1 MSTSQHTAEVVIKGK
16 TDGVSAKLK
25 EVADGT
31 EKVKNAAQAAGA
43 AQEDWGKKLD
53 AIDGKMAGF
62 AGGISKISGLLGA
75 GGLTAMIGGAAAA
88 MGEMAQRATN
98 ITAANQ
104 ALKISIDSAR
114 KSTMGLVDDYTLTV
128 AANKAVQM
136 GVVVTDHE
144 FAKLAK
150 TATKLGLAMG
160 QDAAQ
165 SVDDLTTAL
174 GRGSVEI
181 LDNIGVSL
189 RLSDA
194 HNEYALR
201 LGKTADAL
209 TEAEKKIAFTTIALE
224 RAEEAAA
231 KNNVQLDSQ
240 AMKVAALGSKWQ
252 NLKDNVSLYSVEA
265 GYSIMTFVEN
275 TYGITAVTKELD
287 AQQNKQAQTQE
298 QISGLTLELVTA
310 FDMATGATE
319 RWRTASEGLSE
330 AWGKMTAEQETL
342 ANIASIDAFLQG
354 RIDKQK
360 PTTKKPSGRG
370 KPKAPEGSLV
380 ASPTDRTSLS
390 YDARTAYDDYSLG
403 EMQKERDAQLL
414 AEQRAFNQEVA
425 DMRTAELESLRIRR
439 DELEEIANSEASMWA
454 SENEARLQAAE
465 SAAILAEREIQ
476 LELDVVEAKR
486 SAASDRAEIMEL
498 EEEKRRIISRRA
510 LLEQEK
516 AHKSEEAHRK
526 RAGVAMQM
534 YGGLAMEGMGAVAE
548 AAEAAAL
555 GQEKGFA
562 RVVYAFMRTTAL
574 EMGLTSAKEFVL
586 AIVSAARYDFA
597 GAAMHASAGAGAA
610 AVAGLAGG
618 AAYGIGKGLPSDIR
632 GGITGSAGYA
642 KEKADRAKGEK
653 GDDPEKPG
661 KGGKGGSGGGGG
673 GDDDGVPTSYN
684 DGALY
689 TKRPMRSPGAS
700 QAATGGVTVNI
711 NAGVVAGDA
720 EQTGR
725 ALKRLIDKSGQSAG
739 SVR

>member
-16 TDGVSAKLK
+16 TEGVSARLK

-53 AIDGKMAGF
+53 AIDSKMAGF

-104 ALKISIDSAR
+104 ALKISIDAAR
-114 KSTMGLVDDYTLTV
+114 RSTMGLVDDYTLTV

-144 FAKLAK
+144 FGKLAK

-181 LDNIGVSL
+181 LDNLGIQL
-189 RLSDA
+189 KLSDA

-231 KNNVQLDSQ
+231 KSNVQLDSQ
-240 AMKVAALGSKWQ
+240 AMKIASLNSRWQNFKDTITTTAVDAAYAFAEWNDATAKIEMDALGYTA
-252 NLKDNVSLYSVEA
+252 LLEERTRA
-265 GYSIMTFVEN
+265 N
-275 TYGITAVTKELD
+275 TMVGQEL
-287 AQQNKQAQTQE
+287 
-298 QISGLTLELVTA
+298 GGVTLELLQR
-310 FDMATGATE
+310 FDEATGATDA
-319 RWRTASEGLSE
+319 WAASLGFLRDGI
-330 AWGKMTAEQETL
+330 AQTNAQAETL

-354 RIDKQK
+354 RIDKHK
-360 PTTKKPSGRG
+360 TTKKPASR
-370 KPKAPEGSLV
+370 KPKKKKEG
-380 ASPTDRTSLS
+380 PTDEELLSMITSNT
-390 YDARTAYDDYSLG
+390 R
-403 EMQKERDAQLL
+403 EEKEREKQYLD
-414 AEQRAFNQEVA
+414 EQRAASQEIE
-425 DMRTAELESLRIRR
+425 DMRALELESLTKQR
-439 DELEEIANSEASMWA
+439 EAMEEIANSEVSLWA
-454 SENEARLQAAE
+454 SQNRARMEAAE
-465 SAAILAEREIQ
+465 SAELLAEREIQ
-476 LELDVVEAKR
+476 AELDLVEAKR
-486 SAASDRAEIMEL
+486 QAATSRLEIMDA
-498 EEEKRRIISRRA
+498 EEEKRRVVSKRA
-510 LLEQEK
+510 LLEQAK
-516 AHKSEEAHRK
+516 SHKVEEEHRK
-526 RAGVAMQM
+526 RAGVAMSM

-562 RVVYAFMRTTAL
+562 RVVYAFMRSTAI
-574 EMGLTSAKEFVL
+574 EMGLVSAKEFVL

-610 AVAGLAGG
+610 VVAGVAGG
-618 AAYGIGKGLPSDIR
+618 VAAGIGSNLPSDIR
-632 GGITGSAGYA
+632 GGITGSTGYA
-642 KEKADRAKGEK
+642 KEKAERAKGDKE
-653 GDDPEKPG
+653 DDPDKKKPG
-661 KGGKGGSGGGGG
+661 KGGKGGAGGGG
-673 GDDDGVPTSYN
+673 GDDDGVPASYY
-684 DGALY
+684 DGGLY

>member
-16 TDGVSAKLK
+16 TEGVSARLK

-53 AIDGKMAGF
+53 AIDSKMAGF

-88 MGEMAQRATN
+88 MGEMAERATN

-160 QDAAQ
+160 QNAAQ

-181 LDNIGVSL
+181 LDNLGIQL
-189 RLSDA
+189 KLSDA

-209 TEAEKKIAFTTIALE
+209 TETEKKQAFLTIALE

-231 KNNVQLDSQ
+231 KSNVQLDSQ
-240 AMKVAALGSKWQ
+240 AMKVASLNSRWQNFKDTITTTAVDAAYAFAEWNDATAKIEMDALGYTA
-252 NLKDNVSLYSVEA
+252 LLEERTRA
-265 GYSIMTFVEN
+265 N
-275 TYGITAVTKELD
+275 TMVGQEL
-287 AQQNKQAQTQE
+287 
-298 QISGLTLELVTA
+298 GGVTLELLQR
-310 FDMATGATE
+310 FNEATGAAD
-319 RWRTASEGLSE
+319 RLALASEGVAT
-330 AWGKMTAEQETL
+330 AWNRMNAEQETL

-360 PTTKKPSGRG
+360 PAKKPASR
-370 KPKAPEGSLV
+370 KPKAEKKKEG
-380 ASPTDRTSLS
+380 PTDDELLSMITSNTR
-390 YDARTAYDDYSLG
+390 D
-403 EMQKERDAQLL
+403 EKERETKYLD
-414 AEQRAFNQEVA
+414 EQRAANQEIE
-425 DMRTAELESLRIRR
+425 DMRALELESLQKQR
-439 DELEEIANSEASMWA
+439 EALEEIANEEASLWA
-454 SENEARLQAAE
+454 SKNQARMQAAE
-465 SAAILAEREIQ
+465 SAELLADREIQ
-476 LELDVVEAKR
+476 AELDLVEAKR
-486 SAASDRAEIMEL
+486 QAATSRLEIMEA
-498 EEEKRRIISRRA
+498 EEEKRRVVSKRA
-510 LLEQEK
+510 LLEQAKSHK
-516 AHKSEEAHRK
+516 AEEEHRK
-526 RAGVAMQM
+526 RAGVAMSM

-555 GQEKGFA
+555 GQEQGFA
-562 RVVYAFMRTTAL
+562 RVIYAFMRSTAI
-574 EMGLTSAKEFVL
+574 EMGLVSAKEFVL

-618 AAYGIGKGLPSDIR
+618 VAAGIGSNLPSDIR

-642 KEKADRAKGEK
+642 KEKAERAKGEK
-653 GDDPEKPG
+653 GDDPEKKPG

-673 GDDDGVPTSYN
+673 GDDDGVPASYY
-684 DGALY
+684 DGGLY

-739 SVR
+739 AVR